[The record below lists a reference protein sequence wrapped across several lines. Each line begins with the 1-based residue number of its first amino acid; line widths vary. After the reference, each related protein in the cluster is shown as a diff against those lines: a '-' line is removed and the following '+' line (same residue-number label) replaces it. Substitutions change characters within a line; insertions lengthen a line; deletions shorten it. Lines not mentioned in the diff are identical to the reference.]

1 MLFFFFFARWCE
13 VLSLLILLRCSAPH
27 TDTRCC
33 RPEERAQCSL
43 AQGRRTMSTR
53 LIGRR
58 REGGCVHAA
67 WPVSDSP
74 SCPRTAAV
82 ARRAEVRPARLQR
95 VALRAAGSG
104 LLWSS
109 QPPRDGPYPRFNDRI
124 RWRWPARR
132 RPGNG
137 VTSRK
142 PLRGCWRV
150 RSAQGRPMGPRF
162 VYVLRDRGTW
172 RLTAPSHAHGG
183 LSGRGSVAS
192 WQCQLV
198 RTVLVRMAIIV
209 GCRAYTVYIYCHPD
223 VFVL

>member
-1 MLFFFFFARWCE
+1 MSTLPGRSRTVPRA
-13 VLSLLILLRCSAPH
+13 
-27 TDTRCC
+27 
-33 RPEERAQCSL
+33 RAQLPWLVEQKSGQRGSSALPFELLVRGSCGPHNRLGKASTL
-43 AQGRRTMSTR
+43 GRRSCHTR
-53 LIGRR
+53 
-58 REGGCVHAA
+58 
-67 WPVSDSP
+67 
-74 SCPRTAAV
+74 PRN
-82 ARRAEVRPARLQR
+82 
-95 VALRAAGSG
+95 
-104 LLWSS
+104 
-109 QPPRDGPYPRFNDRI
+109 GPYPRFNDRI